1 MLQVHVARAE
11 HRVQVGAVPSE
22 DVEVQIRLERGHL
35 VVCHTKHVYQSADS
49 SEVRRANV

>member
-22 DVEVQIRLERGHL
+22 DVQVQIRLERGHL
-35 VVCHTKHVYQSADS
+35 VVYHTNQMDQ
-49 SEVRRANV
+49 